1 MESLQI
7 LAYIV
12 VLGIGGWLALRIR
25 KWWTVLSMKRRFAVG
40 AKAEL
45 DAVPLLKKHGYTVLE
60 DQVRGQNVFL
70 VDGKELT
77 SLVIADFRAEK
88 DGKSYIVEVKSGDSA
103 PSPRNSATRRQLL
116 EYEHVFRPDGLILA
130 DMREGTLKSVDFGL
144 QKPRPLATTSRTGW
158 RPPLIAAAAG
168 LVLGLLLGA
177 GA

>member
-7 LAYIV
+7 LGYIFV
-12 VLGIGGWLALRIR
+12 FGIGGWLALRVR
-25 KWWTVLSMKRRFAVG
+25 KWRAVFSMKHRFAVG

-45 DAVPLLKKHGYTVLE
+45 DAVSLLKKHGYTVLG
-60 DQVRGQNVFL
+60 DQVSGQNVFL
-70 VDGKELT
+70 VDGKEVT
-77 SLVIADFRAEK
+77 SVVRADFRAEK

-144 QKPRPLATTSRTGW
+144 QKPRPVAKRSRAGW
-158 RPPLIAAAAG
+158 RPLLIAAVAG
-168 LVLGLLLGA
+168 LVVGLLLGA
-177 GA
+177 G